1 MGDIS
6 GILSLVYTVVFE
18 SNEMSDIISISVNT
32 SLNIE
37 KKYRR
42 LVMKRTQCKT

>member
-32 SLNIE
+32 SLNME